1 MAKNLRKAVSSE
13 RLAELAAIAPKISD
27 VPVKTFGRRVLEQLR
42 YIDITLLRP
51 NPFQPRKTFSDEQL
65 ADLTTSITEQGI
77 IQPVVG
83 KANQDGTFTLIAGH
97 RRWLAAQKA
106 GLSVIPMIVREASD
120 EELQLL
126 ALIENIQRED
136 LHTIDKAQAL
146 IDIADRF
153 PTQEEAAQAVGMKR
167 SSFANWLCVREL
179 SPEVLDIC
187 RQIPD
192 FSLKSLQRVTALP
205 SNRRLMLVRQMQA
218 LATKTTQPEETK
230 PVLSSPNL
238 MTFHFDH
245 PTHRYHCT
253 IEVRARTRK
262 HQMSRQEVREF
273 LQLALESL
281 NEECD

>member
-42 YIDITLLRP
+42 YVDITLLRP

-146 IDIADRF
+146 IDIADQF
-153 PTQEEAAQAVGMKR
+153 STQEEAAQAVGMKR

-192 FSLKSLQRVTALP
+192 FSLKSLQRLTALP
-205 SNRRLMLVRQMQA
+205 PNRRLMVARQMQTM
-218 LATKTTQPEETK
+218 ATKTTQPEETK

-245 PTHRYHCT
+245 PTHRYHCR

-281 NEECD
+281 NEE

>member
-13 RLAELAAIAPKISD
+13 RLAELAAIAPKISE

-83 KANQDGTFTLIAGH
+83 KANQDRTFTLIAGH

-146 IDIADRF
+146 IDIANRF

-230 PVLSSPNL
+230 PVLSTPNL

>member
-13 RLAELAAIAPKISD
+13 RLAELAAIAPKISE

-146 IDIADRF
+146 IDIANRF

-230 PVLSSPNL
+230 PVLSTPNL

>member
-42 YIDITLLRP
+42 YVDITLLRP

-83 KANQDGTFTLIAGH
+83 RANQDGTFTLIAGH

-146 IDIADRF
+146 IDLADRF

-218 LATKTTQPEETK
+218 MASKSTQTKEIK
-230 PVLSSPNL
+230 PVISSSNL

-262 HQMSRQEVREF
+262 HQMSRQEIREF
-273 LQLALESL
+273 LQMALESL
-281 NEECD
+281 NEE